1 MAGSE
6 ERPYFDH
13 TGMATI
19 TRTVNP
25 IPLEHLEP
33 HRFEDLVR
41 QLLYDFRRWRRLEAT
56 GRPGSDDGFDAR
68 GWEVV
73 TTEDPEPAA
82 WGVDED
88 ANENADE
95 VAAAPTAS
103 SQDNLWLI
111 QCKREKRIGPTQIA
125 KYVADIPAEEVANLH
140 GILFAAACDF
150 SKKARDAFRDACLAR
165 GIQEWHLWGKAEIED
180 RLFQPSNDH
189 LLFAYFGFSLRI
201 RKRTFKTQIV
211 SRLAMKRRAAKL
223 LDTFQPVLIRDATD
237 DRYPYL
243 DPDSTKDRV
252 DRGRWVVREI
262 DGFDHDAIRVVLGK
276 SVAILKPDNGW
287 DVAELMDDS
296 RPGAFDDPWAD
307 QETEAE
313 RRSHR
318 SKAMGVWATFPESER
333 GWREVVG
340 RLRFDDILAI
350 DEDGDEKFEHAQIYT
365 GEWLR
370 AGAPF
375 DGYYV
380 RIKTIGDSSREF
392 YPPDEKAGRLL
403 VFERP

>member
-1 MAGSE
+1 
-6 ERPYFDH
+6 
-13 TGMATI
+13 MATI
-19 TRTVNP
+19 TQTVNP

-56 GRPGSDDGFDAR
+56 GRAGSDDGFDAR
-68 GWEVV
+68 GWEIV
-73 TTEDPEPAA
+73 TTEDPEPAPQ
-82 WGVDED
+82 D
-88 ANENADE
+88 AGADADE

-103 SQDNLWLI
+103 NQDNLWLI

-125 KYVADIPAEEVANLH
+125 KYVGEIPAGEAADLH

-150 SKKARDAFRDACLAR
+150 SKKTRDAFRDACLAR
-165 GIQEWHLWGKAEIED
+165 GIQEWHLWGQSEIED

-201 RKRTFKTQIV
+201 RKRSLKTQIA
-211 SRLAMKRRAAKL
+211 SRLATKRRAVKL
-223 LDTFQPVLIRDATD
+223 LDSYQPVVIRDATD

-243 DPDSTKDRV
+243 DEDRTKGRTE
-252 DRGRWVVREI
+252 RGRWVVREI

-276 SVAILKPDNGW
+276 HLAVLKPDNGW

-296 RPGAFDDPWAD
+296 RLQSFDDPWED
-307 QETEAE
+307 PETEKE

-318 SKAMGVWATFPESER
+318 SKAMDVWGTFPESER
-333 GWREVVG
+333 AWHEVVG

-350 DEDGDEKFEHAQIYT
+350 DESGDETFEHPQVYT
-365 GEWLR
+365 GEWHSTR
-370 AGAPF
+370 GPF
-375 DGYYV
+375 DGYYI
-380 RIKTIGDSSREF
+380 RIKTIGDSPREF
-392 YPPDEKAGRLL
+392 QNPDDEAGRIEI
-403 VFERP
+403 FERQAKSKT